1 MRGAGQA
8 PGIYSTHPLIVK
20 YSGGYPWCLSQHP
33 DLTYRIPSM
42 NHDCQNG
49 HATLIHE
56 TETVIAGNNGEKP
69 DPEHQS
75 PCQPAK
81 FEDER
86 RCSERPASEDGS
98 FTSPIDPM
106 DWDGPD
112 DPENPHNWSTWKL
125 AYHTMIPAL
134 FGFTV

>member
-1 MRGAGQA
+1 
-8 PGIYSTHPLIVK
+8 V
-20 YSGGYPWCLSQHP
+20 CLSQHP
-33 DLTYRIPSM
+33 DLTQHTPSM
-42 NHDCQNG
+42 NPDCQNG
-49 HATLIHE
+49 HVTSIHE
-56 TETVIAGNNGEKP
+56 TETVIAGNNGEKS
-69 DPEHQS
+69 DPERQS

-86 RCSERPASEDGS
+86 RCSKRPASEDGS
-98 FTSPIDPM
+98 FTSPVDPM

-112 DPENPHNWSTWKL
+112 DPDNPHNWSAWKL